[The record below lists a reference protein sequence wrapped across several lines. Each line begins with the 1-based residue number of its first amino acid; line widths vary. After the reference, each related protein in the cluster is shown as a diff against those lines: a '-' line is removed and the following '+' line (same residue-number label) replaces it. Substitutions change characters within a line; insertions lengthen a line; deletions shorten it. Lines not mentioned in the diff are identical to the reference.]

1 MKKFFKVGIFV
12 AIFCC
17 VGLFGCSELKESNVT
32 PIICFENDFAIVGT
46 TLNEI
51 GIDISS
57 GDTYGEIDWVDP
69 TVSIKLGKNSYEW
82 KFEPYNNSYKNLT
95 GKVEIVGYEV
105 VEYAEIEPLD
115 IVYARSDLSSQIINA
130 IEENFDNKLTATIGE
145 DYSIEIKN
153 SGEYLVP
160 IVLTANEFTYIKN
173 GKNYV
178 KNIDTNINVAVGKTL
193 PEVEK
198 LQDKTFD
205 GTSQKPEIK
214 LNNLTENIDYILTF
228 EYAKNEEFA
237 QLNLSEN
244 NFVNA
249 GKYRI
254 IVTGKNNFYG
264 TKTIEFEIKKS
275 IANVTNI
282 EEFIN
287 ANNNE
292 NYYKI
297 NISNNIEINNL
308 TINKEI
314 EIDKN
319 AKISIF
325 NAVFNEKVTNNGG
338 IIFFDNLNINNL
350 INNGKIFYCLNNF
363 EELKFGIENYS
374 NIILR
379 DDIKLDKNETIFL
392 DEKLNCTIDL
402 NGHELKNIDFK
413 ILKNEIKFA
422 ITNTSKNTSKIYSQT
437 TIFEIEAQDKM
448 SIEISSIKLESKSN
462 IILAKNGENANI
474 EIKNCEIISSE
485 NSTAL
490 MFLTNNNYTI
500 CDSKI
505 SAESCITI
513 SSGTLNLDNTTLNI
527 LTFFEESD
535 TPTTTTGCGV
545 QIVNDSVYTTADIYV
560 TLNKINFE
568 GEYFDLSHPIH
579 YIVTYDTDFFAYITF
594 ADRYE
599 YEIGSILY
607 TDTDQSYLMVYYL
620 V

>member
-1 MKKFFKVGIFV
+1 MKKFFKVGVFV

-319 AKISIF
+319 AKIPIF
-325 NAVFNEKVTNNGG
+325 NTIFNEKVTNNGG

-350 INNGKIFYCLNNF
+350 INNGKLFYCPKNF

-379 DDIKLDKNETIFL
+379 DDIKLDKNETIIL
-392 DEKLNCTIDL
+392 DEKLDCAIDL

-413 ILKNEIKFA
+413 ILKNEIEFA

-437 TIFEIEAQDKM
+437 TIFEIESQDKM
-448 SIEISSIKLESKSN
+448 SIEISNIKLESKSN
-462 IILAKNGENANI
+462 VFLAKDGENANI
-474 EIKNCEIISSE
+474 KIKNCEIISSE

-490 MFLTNNNYTI
+490 IFLANNNYTI

-505 SAESCITI
+505 SAGNCITI
-513 SSGTLNLDNTTLNI
+513 SSGNLNLDNSTLNI
-527 LTFFEESD
+527 LTIFETGD
-535 TPTTTTGCGV
+535 NLTTTTGCGV
-545 QIVNDSVYTTADIYV
+545 QIVNDREYTTKNISV
-560 TLNKINFE
+560 TLNKITFE
-568 GEYFDLSHPIH
+568 GEFRDCTHPIH
-579 YIVTYDTDFFAYITF
+579 YTETYGTEKHTFLTF
-594 ADRYE
+594 ADIKE
-599 YEIGSILY
+599 GEITPSIY
-607 TDTDQSYLMVYYL
+607 TNSDYYFTIAYA